1 MEYKE
6 LFETGMSFD
15 TFFNIASASEKDK
28 MKEIASVVKIKDEY
42 IERIKKIDKK
52 YNFLLSA
59 E

>member
-52 YNFLLSA
+52 I
-59 E
+59 